1 MTDLVGDDGHLLLLL
16 LLLLRVLKVE
26 RAVVQLR
33 SGDDRVW
40 KARARKMVE
49 RVNGLVAA
57 GGPEALA
64 AHLKVAAW
72 VEGGALLE
80 LVRLVARGR
89 LDAVDCESAGGGLS
103 PAALARA
110 CAAMAGLFAFQ
121 RQILAA
127 LAYEVIEGLGRRPD
141 CSPTLLRVA
150 AELLA
155 IKGFAL
161 AANQLGL
168 QDALTAYLAAHLRPD
183 DRLLHEFAAGLGLGA
198 DAGALPPGEAA
209 AAVILP
215 SGPASPLRG
224 GAEATAAATASSLP
238 AGRRRRWTCPPSAA
252 LGLAPVEPA
261 ASTAYEAPPTP
272 TAAVAG
278 AQDRCKTQ
286 HSLTP
291 RSARGS
297 SAPDGPPRPT
307 SGSAASSE
315 AAKPK
320 PVVPKLSIPQGALA
334 PAFSAALTRSTR
346 RSLSTR
352 SQQVGV
358 CFRFAKPRSGE
369 RPAFLQT
376 D

>member
-1 MTDLVGDDGHLLLLL
+1 MLDPTPPVTDLVGDDDLVLLVLL
-16 LLLLRVLKVE
+16 LKVE
-26 RAVVQLR
+26 RAVAQLR
-33 SGDDRVW
+33 SGDERVW

-64 AHLKVAAW
+64 AHPKVAAW

-150 AELLA
+150 AELLV

-198 DAGALPPGEAA
+198 DAGALPAGEAA

-215 SGPASPLRG
+215 SGPGSPPLVVGAAAAADEAAPVMPSFPGATPRVPGGCVAAGAARPHHPPLPPWPLPGPGNTGSASVVFCRRG
-224 GAEATAAATASSLP
+224 GWEQEGWWLP
-238 AGRRRRWTCPPSAA
+238 SGY
-252 LGLAPVEPA
+252 L
-261 ASTAYEAPPTP
+261 
-272 TAAVAG
+272 
-278 AQDRCKTQ
+278 
-286 HSLTP
+286 LTLKNSE
-291 RSARGS
+291 RSARGAYS
-297 SAPDGPPRPT
+297 S
-307 SGSAASSE
+307 
-315 AAKPK
+315 
-320 PVVPKLSIPQGALA
+320 
-334 PAFSAALTRSTR
+334 
-346 RSLSTR
+346 
-352 SQQVGV
+352 
-358 CFRFAKPRSGE
+358 CFGN
-369 RPAFLQT
+369 
-376 D
+376 